1 MEGPDHQVQHATFE
15 GGGRREYTRRG
26 VDYDAGRGD
35 NITRGPSNEE
45 ERNSGPTQVMDN
57 VGPFDGI
64 ETPGDQ
70 IAQQQKKEE
79 DIETSQVSQNIDC
92 PNIFDTGG
100 GETTPTPVVCNT
112 PNNTDECRIRED
124 GLLCLSHNCVVKRI
138 KVTSKRWNWDRKR
151 KCYGWKSF
159 KVDRFICMEKRAG
172 INKTQNN
179 TSDSKDSESGPGDL
193 GEVGRGGDR
202 QEVGGFL
209 FNIVEN
215 VGSESGLSAMD

>member
-1 MEGPDHQVQHATFE
+1 MNSSRKKVVMMKEKD
-15 GGGRREYTRRG
+15 RERMRNTTHNIRNMFLKQKLKGEEAGTQLEQTTPQCSDKTTSTVRTTTG
-26 VDYDAGRGD
+26 VR
-35 NITRGPSNEE
+35 P
-45 ERNSGPTQVMDN
+45 Q
-57 VGPFDGI
+57 
-64 ETPGDQ
+64 
-70 IAQQQKKEE
+70 
-79 DIETSQVSQNIDC
+79 
-92 PNIFDTGG
+92 GG

-159 KVDRFICMEKRAG
+159 KVDRFICMERRAG

-179 TSDSKDSESGPGDL
+179 TSDSNDSESGLGDL

-209 FNIVEN
+209 FNVVEN
-215 VGSESGLSAMD
+215 VGSESGLSAVD

>member
-1 MEGPDHQVQHATFE
+1 M
-15 GGGRREYTRRG
+15 
-26 VDYDAGRGD
+26 
-35 NITRGPSNEE
+35 NIL
-45 ERNSGPTQVMDN
+45 DN

-70 IAQQQKKEE
+70 IAQQLKKEE

-138 KVTSKRWNWDRKR
+138 KVTSKRWNWNKKR

-159 KVDRFICMEKRAG
+159 KVDRFICMERRAG

-179 TSDSKDSESGPGDL
+179 TSDSNDSESGPGDL

-209 FNIVEN
+209 FTVVEN
-215 VGSESGLSAMD
+215 VGRESGLSAVD